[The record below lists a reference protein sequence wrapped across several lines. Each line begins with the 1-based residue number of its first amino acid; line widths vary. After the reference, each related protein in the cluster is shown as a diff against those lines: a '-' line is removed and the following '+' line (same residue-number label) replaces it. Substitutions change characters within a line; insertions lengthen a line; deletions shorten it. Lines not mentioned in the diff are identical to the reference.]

1 LKPSG
6 NKPAAISLAGAS
18 EKDLQETLEI
28 LARHGYWV
36 LFLNVLMEQIGI
48 PVPAVPVLL
57 GMGALAGMHRF
68 SFGKGLLV
76 AVIACLLSDSVWYML
91 GRIKGQSVLKT
102 LCRISLE
109 PESCVSLTRGWFER
123 LGSSALLF
131 AKFVPGFSTAAQPM
145 AGVNGISPARFVLL
159 DGAGS
164 ALWAGTFLGIGY
176 MFHGQAA
183 AIWTAL
189 TRLGSGLAV
198 LIAAVLALYLIVKY
212 WQRTIYIRA
221 LRGNRIA
228 PSELRERLESE
239 EPPILLDLRRAGEV
253 RSIGHTLPTA
263 RWVDVA
269 RLKLNQLDIG
279 QVPEGRDI
287 VLFCS

>member
-1 LKPSG
+1 
-6 NKPAAISLAGAS
+6 
-18 EKDLQETLEI
+18 LQETLEL
-28 LARHGYWV
+28 LARHGYWL
-36 LFLNVLMEQIGI
+36 LFVNVLMEQIGL

-68 SFGKGLLV
+68 SFTQGFVLSI
-76 AVIACLLSDSVWYML
+76 IACLISDTIWYML
-91 GRIKGQSVLKT
+91 GRIRGQSVLKT

-123 LGSSALLF
+123 LGPAALLF

-145 AGVNGISPARFVLL
+145 AGVNGLSPLRFVLL

-176 MFHGQAA
+176 LFHGEAQ
-183 AIWTAL
+183 AIWNAL
-189 TRLGSGLAV
+189 TRLGSWFAV
-198 LIAAVLALYLIVKY
+198 LIGAALALYLVVKY

-228 PSELRERLESE
+228 PEELLERLNSD
-239 EPPILLDLRRAGEV
+239 EPPIVLDLRRPGEV

-279 QVPEGRDI
+279 DVPEGRDI